1 MGEEDL
7 RKSGLKEEEI
17 EKNVERE
24 RTKMYKS
31 VEAGTLKY
39 DIAMDKKD
47 SHQLALDKEAE
58 LARFTDAVGIN
69 RTAHVSGQAF
79 NQELQTT
86 LKLERMQARADQEQ
100 QRLKA
105 ATKAEKKLAKLKE
118 KAEKRKIKEEQKA
131 AAKKEAGGD

>member
-105 ATKAEKKLAKLKE
+105 QTKANSLRKKAEKAKEKAETKLAKLKE
-118 KAEKRKIKEEQKA
+118 KAEKR
-131 AAKKEAGGD
+131 